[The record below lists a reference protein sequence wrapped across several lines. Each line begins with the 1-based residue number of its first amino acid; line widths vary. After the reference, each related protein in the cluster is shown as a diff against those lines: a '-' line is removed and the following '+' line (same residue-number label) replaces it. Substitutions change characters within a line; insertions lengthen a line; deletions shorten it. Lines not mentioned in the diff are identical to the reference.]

1 MAGMSADEKT
11 DIARYILE
19 LREVRGLPMILI
31 EHDMGV
37 VMDLCDRLIAMD
49 YGKKIAEG
57 PPAEIQ
63 HHADV
68 VKAYLGEEHIA

>member
-1 MAGMSADEKT
+1 MSADEKA
-11 DIARYILE
+11 DMARYVLE
-19 LREVRGLPMILI
+19 LREVRRLPMILI

-57 PPAEIQ
+57 PPEAIQ
-63 HHADV
+63 QHPEV
-68 VKAYLGEEHIA
+68 IRAYLGEATVA